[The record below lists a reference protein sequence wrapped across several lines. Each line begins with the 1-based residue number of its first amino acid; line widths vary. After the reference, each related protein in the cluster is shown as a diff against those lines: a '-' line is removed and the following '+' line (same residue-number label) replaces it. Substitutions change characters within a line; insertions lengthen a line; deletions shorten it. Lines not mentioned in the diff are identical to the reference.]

1 MNALPRK
8 GSNCL
13 NVNCNDW
20 KLGNTH
26 PDPFNSNTS
35 MKFNSCRLSSSR
47 GGAVSAV
54 YTAIISEVRVTD
66 GFVATLESTAL

>member
-8 GSNCL
+8 GSSYH

-20 KLGNTH
+20 NLENTH

-35 MKFNSCRLSSSR
+35 IKFNICRLSSR
-47 GGAVSAV
+47 GGAVSST
-54 YTAIISEVRVTD
+54 YTAIISEVRVT
-66 GFVATLESTAL
+66 VSCVTTLGSTTL